1 MMETPKV
8 RRPVPRRVRQGIA
21 AVIVA
26 GAGFSIFTFF
36 GGRPQT
42 PPQDSARSAD
52 TTKSTQDSAAAAAVA
67 DTSPSAAEALAQ
79 ATADTSTSPEMTT
92 GDSLSKGP
100 RTKYNAGEDP
110 DFAARMG
117 WPVKGP
123 APARPGAILP
133 GHRIVAYYG
142 NPLSK
147 KMGVLGEYEPEEML
161 RKLDAEV
168 AKWTKADPST
178 PAIPALHL
186 IVTVAQGE
194 PGPTGKYRMRHRDA
208 LVEQVAKW
216 ADSRHALLFL
226 DVQVGT
232 GTVQEELPRLIPFL
246 QRPNVH
252 LGIDPEFSMKDGT
265 KPGKK
270 IGTMSSSDI
279 NFAVNLLAKV
289 AQDNNLPP
297 KILVVHRFTRNMVT
311 DAKNIR
317 LNPNVQIVMNMDGW
331 GAPWLKRDSY
341 RDYIVREP
349 VQYTGFKLFYHND
362 TKKGN
367 PLLQPAEVLKLRPQP
382 LYIQYQ

>member
-1 MMETPKV
+1 METN
-8 RRPVPRRVRQGIA
+8 RVRQGVA

-26 GAGFSIFTFF
+26 GAAFGIFTFF
-36 GGRPQT
+36 GGRPGPQE
-42 PPQDSARSAD
+42 PASAQDSVPTAATAD
-52 TTKSTQDSAAAAAVA
+52 TGAAAAAPGDTAGIGAGVTAPLAPA
-67 DTSPSAAEALAQ
+67 DTDSVSMETVQ
-79 ATADTSTSPEMTT
+79 TT
-92 GDSLSKGP
+92 GDSTAPKV
-100 RTKYNAGEDP
+100 KYNAGEDP
-110 DFAARMG
+110 SFAAKMG

-123 APARPGAILP
+123 AAKPGAILP
-133 GHRIVAYYG
+133 NRRIIAYYG

-147 KMGVLGEYEPEEML
+147 KMGVLGEYETQEML

-186 IVTVAQGE
+186 IVTVAQGD
-194 PGPTGKYRMRHRDA
+194 PGPTGKYRMRMRDS
-208 LVEQVAKW
+208 LVEKVARW
-216 ADSRHALLFL
+216 ADSRKALLFL

-246 QRPNVH
+246 ERPNVH

-265 KPGKK
+265 KPGRK
-270 IGTMSSSDI
+270 IGTMSASDV

-289 AQDNNLPP
+289 VQEKNLPP
-297 KILVVHRFTRNMVT
+297 KILIVHRFTRNMVT
-311 DAKNIR
+311 GSKDIR

-362 TKKGN
+362 TKKGD
-367 PLLQPAEVLKLRPQP
+367 PLMQPADVLKLRPQP

>member
-1 MMETPKV
+1 METPKV
-8 RRPVPRRVRQGIA
+8 RSPVSPRVRLGIA

-26 GAGFSIFTFF
+26 GAGFAVFTFT
-36 GGRPQT
+36 GGRSGPADT
-42 PPQDSARSAD
+42 KTARDSAAVVDSLARAQADTTAVRSAD
-52 TTKSTQDSAAAAAVA
+52 A
-67 DTSPSAAEALAQ
+67 DT
-79 ATADTSTSPEMTT
+79 ATAPVATLETTNSDSTA
-92 GDSLSKGP
+92 K
-100 RTKYNAGEDP
+100 TKYNAGEDP
-110 DFAARMG
+110 SFAAKMG

-123 APARPGAILP
+123 VYKAGAILP
-133 GHRIVAYYG
+133 NRRIVAYYG

-147 KMGVLGEYEPEEML
+147 KMGVLGEYESQEML
-161 RKLDAEV
+161 RRLDAEV

-186 IVTVAQGE
+186 IVTVAQGD
-194 PGPTGKYRMRHRDA
+194 PGPSGKYRMRMRDS
-208 LVEQVAKW
+208 LIEKVSKW
-216 ADSRHALLFL
+216 ADTRHALLFL

-232 GTVQEELPRLIPFL
+232 GNVQEELPRLIPFL

-252 LGIDPEFSMKDGT
+252 LGIDPEFSMKDGS
-265 KPGKK
+265 KPGTK
-270 IGTMSSSDI
+270 IGSMNSNDV
-279 NFAVNLLAKV
+279 NFAVNMLSKIV
-289 AQDNNLPP
+289 AEKNLPP
-297 KILVVHRFTRNMVT
+297 KILIVHRFTRNMVT

-341 RDYIVREP
+341 RDYIVKEP

-367 PLLQPAEVLKLRPQP
+367 PILQPSEVLKLRPKP